1 MRRASTYLQILGG
14 LSVLLTLGCDSP
26 VTLTEDTTCPTPIFY
41 REQLNVDY
49 VSVVGSFNDW
59 DRNAERLDDQNGD
72 RDFFRLLNLEPGRYA
87 YRLYVDGQEILDR
100 TNPLETLDSN
110 GERASLLDVKACDI
124 PSLKIETSQRTP
136 NSVSVFVD
144 ISPCFNQNSNSPQMA
159 NIRGKHQRCAPG
171 NFSFVFDLLLNFPS

>member
-26 VTLTEDTTCPTPIFY
+26 VTLTNDTTCPTPIFY

-72 RDFFRLLNLEPGRYA
+72 RDFFRLS
-87 YRLYVDGQEILDR
+87 
-100 TNPLETLDSN
+100 T
-110 GERASLLDVKACDI
+110 
-124 PSLKIETSQRTP
+124 
-136 NSVSVFVD
+136 
-144 ISPCFNQNSNSPQMA
+144 
-159 NIRGKHQRCAPG
+159 
-171 NFSFVFDLLLNFPS
+171 